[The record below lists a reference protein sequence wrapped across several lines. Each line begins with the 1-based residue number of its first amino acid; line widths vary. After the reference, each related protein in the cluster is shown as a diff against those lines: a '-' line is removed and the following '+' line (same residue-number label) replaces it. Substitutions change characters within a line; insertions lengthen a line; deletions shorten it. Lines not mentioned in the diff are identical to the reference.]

1 MTFLFD
7 ATVENEF
14 IVLIVKVAGE
24 ALSVNTDN
32 IIVVDSALH
41 DPGDKTTVILISRTT
56 FINRDGTLAFKA
68 FDRFVALYLKASV
81 KCKEPANKHLNT
93 NILISL
99 Q

>member
-14 IVLIVKVAGE
+14 IVLIVEVAGE

-56 FINRDGTLAFKA
+56 FIKQRWHTCLQSIRQICSSLSEGE
-68 FDRFVALYLKASV
+68 
-81 KCKEPANKHLNT
+81 CKVQGAYK
-93 NILISL
+93 
-99 Q
+99 

>member
-14 IVLIVKVAGE
+14 IVLIVEVAGE

-68 FDRFVALYLKASV
+68 FDRFVALYLKANA
-81 KCKEPANKHLNT
+81 KCKEPTNKHLNT